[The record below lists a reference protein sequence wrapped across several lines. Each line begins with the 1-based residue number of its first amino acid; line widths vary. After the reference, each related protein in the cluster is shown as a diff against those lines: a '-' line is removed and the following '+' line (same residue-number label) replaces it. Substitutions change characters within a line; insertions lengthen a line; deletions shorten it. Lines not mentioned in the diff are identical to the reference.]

1 MQVTQEVLLFR
12 PILLATLL
20 SVSTLSPPALAT
32 EIAQDASEPAGK
44 KSPIV
49 ASLLSAGAPVGLVGL
64 GFALQRPEVLYV
76 APLGLGAGQYYAG
89 DPVRGALVGLGAPV
103 AVAAGTLPF
112 LLPGLIER
120 WSEGG
125 SYRYSLPP
133 SYYTLLFGTML
144 GATISTLAYTGWAIG
159 DAYNTV
165 AEANQS
171 RSQE

>member
-1 MQVTQEVLLFR
+1 MQVTREVLLFR
-12 PILLATLL
+12 PVLVATLL
-20 SVSTLSPPALAT
+20 SLTTLSRPAPAM
-32 EIAQDASEPAGK
+32 EIAREASEPPGE

-49 ASLLSAGAPVGLVGL
+49 ATLLSAGAPVGLVGL
-64 GFALQRPEVLYV
+64 GFALQRPEVFYV
-76 APLGLGAGQYYAG
+76 APLGLGAGHFYAG
-89 DPVRGALVGLGAPV
+89 DPGRGALVGLGAPV

-159 DAYNTV
+159 DAYNTA
-165 AEANQS
+165 AEANQGKA
-171 RSQE
+171 QE